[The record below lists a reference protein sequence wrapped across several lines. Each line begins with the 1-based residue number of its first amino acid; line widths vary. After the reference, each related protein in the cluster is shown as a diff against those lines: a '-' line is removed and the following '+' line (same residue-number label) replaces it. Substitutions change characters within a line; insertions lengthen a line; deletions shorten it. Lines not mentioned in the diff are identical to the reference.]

1 MEKTISYLARN
12 YNDFKSEFQKYTR
25 KYYPSMMNDFQDA
38 SVGEWFIDLISALG
52 DDLSYHTDRTF
63 QETDSN
69 SAQQKGSLLDIART
83 NGLKIPGRK
92 SAMVEI
98 EISCELPLKGDP
110 KLQLADEAY
119 APIVKQGTVIST
131 GLITFQIMHDVNFAE
146 QFNEDGI
153 SDRQIIPKRNANG
166 LIEKYTYKKL
176 ALALAG
182 ESKIYRQT
190 LTSNDITPFME
201 VLLQDTNIE
210 LIDVEYVKEKDWY
223 LRVFIDKDGGIEI
236 EDCQSLSEQL
246 EEKLDELD
254 PISDSYYLEVSSP
267 GLDRALKKD
276 KDFQRHL
283 GDKIEITTYAPI
295 NGSKIIV
302 GTLKQYSAENLTIEV
317 EENIISIERE
327 KIAKVKL
334 YLDF

>member
-1 MEKTISYLARN
+1 MANHIE
-12 YNDFKSEFQKYTR
+12 
-25 KYYPSMMNDFQDA
+25 
-38 SVGEWFIDLISALG
+38 
-52 DDLSYHTDRTF
+52 
-63 QETDSN
+63 
-69 SAQQKGSLLDIART
+69 SL
-83 NGLKIPGRK
+83 
-92 SAMVEI
+92 VE
-98 EISCELPLKGDP
+98 EIV
-110 KLQLADEAY
+110 
-119 APIVKQGTVIST
+119 VK
-131 GLITFQIMHDVNFAE
+131 
-146 QFNEDGI
+146 
-153 SDRQIIPKRNANG
+153 
-166 LIEKYTYKKL
+166 
-176 ALALAG
+176 
-182 ESKIYRQT
+182 
-190 LTSNDITPFME
+190 
-201 VLLQDTNIE
+201 LLQDTNIE

-302 GTLKQYSAENLTIEV
+302 CTLKQYSAENLTIEV

-327 KIAKVKL
+327 KIPKVKL

>member
-1 MEKTISYLARN
+1 MLFLQIGVLPIDTIR
-12 YNDFKSEFQKYTR
+12 
-25 KYYPSMMNDFQDA
+25 
-38 SVGEWFIDLISALG
+38 LG
-52 DDLSYHTDRTF
+52 GVVVANHI
-63 QETDSN
+63 E
-69 SAQQKGSLLDIART
+69 SL
-83 NGLKIPGRK
+83 
-92 SAMVEI
+92 VE
-98 EISCELPLKGDP
+98 EI
-110 KLQLADEAY
+110 
-119 APIVKQGTVIST
+119 VI
-131 GLITFQIMHDVNFAE
+131 N
-146 QFNEDGI
+146 
-153 SDRQIIPKRNANG
+153 
-166 LIEKYTYKKL
+166 
-176 ALALAG
+176 
-182 ESKIYRQT
+182 
-190 LTSNDITPFME
+190 
-201 VLLQDTNIE
+201 LLNNTNIE